1 MDKHNRP
8 SAAASERSQPRR
20 YAVEKQGS
28 SAGYAGRFGSS
39 ADAGSQR
46 PTGSYR
52 SQPSGSYRSRIGYE
66 PDRRAASTRS
76 GGDSYTRRPQSQP
89 AMPEQPSSARPGRRS
104 RNKRGEGKRGLR
116 LGIFAVLAVLVVIAL
131 LLILG
136 GGRQTLHQLPTV
148 ERAALLQEAE
158 RAV

>member
-28 SAGYAGRFGSS
+28 STRYAGRFGSS

-66 PDRRAASTRS
+66 SDRRSTAVRT

-89 AMPEQPSSARPGRRS
+89 TKPEQPSSAKPSRHS
-104 RNKRGEGKRGLR
+104 RNKRSEGKHGLR
-116 LGIFAVLAVLVVIAL
+116 WGVLAALAVLLIIAL

-136 GGRQTLHQLPTV
+136 GGSKTLHQLPTV
-148 ERAALLQEAE
+148 ERAALLQEAVK
-158 RAV
+158 AV